1 MIAWIFWLEF
11 WAVFWRVE
19 PQRTAT
25 LYRLDDYRPK
35 PTTPNDRRAA

>member
-25 LYRLDDYRPK
+25 LYQLDDYRPTNEK
-35 PTTPNDRRAA
+35 PNGRAA